1 MSRSF
6 CTLTSAIAVAFALAL
21 VSPPTTA
28 HATNTWDAL
37 GLPITGTTSSESGTS
52 VATSSDGSIV
62 AIGSPEILLGSAGRV
77 KIYQLSSG
85 TWTQLGADIV
95 GATNGDYTG
104 FSVALSS
111 DGLTVAVGSPRAD
124 PGAIGNSG
132 VVRVYSLQSGTWTQL
147 GADTAGT
154 SLSGQLGYSVA
165 ISSSGNRVAIG
176 APGVSTKGAV
186 SVFDYTSG
194 TNSWGQVGATLD
206 AEASFD
212 DFGTSVSLSDDGV
225 WLAASAPKNDVGG
238 AAANAGHAR
247 VYELVSTTWT
257 QRGADI
263 DGEVAGDLSGQSLAL
278 SANGQRLVIGSHRND
293 SGGVNAGRARVFDL
307 TAGSWQLVG
316 QALNGPAAGD
326 DFGWAVD
333 ITAAGDQIAVGARTS
348 DVPAS
353 EAGSVTAFTLVSG
366 TWTQR
371 GQAITGTAASE
382 QAGYALALSST
393 GDRIVIGSPGRALP
407 SVSTGEVRIFGFTAT
422 TSATVEPGP
431 GRPGIYMHIAGPVG
445 RAVEDSPIYVG
456 SDRVAKSSDY
466 TLMLRRVGGLFVTLA
481 AGQVDARGNAEMRI
495 TLPTLAPGEYMV
507 TFRGT
512 HANGTGLKLT
522 NYITVGPGGTYLV
535 IEENQPGTW

>member
-6 CTLTSAIAVAFALAL
+6 RTLTSAIAVAFALSL

-28 HATNTWDAL
+28 QASNTWDAL
-37 GLPITGTTSSESGTS
+37 GFPITGTTSSESGTS

-62 AIGSPEILLGSAGRV
+62 AIGSPEVLLGSAGRV

-147 GADTAGT
+147 GADIAGT
-154 SLSGQLGYSVA
+154 ALSGQLGYSVA

-176 APGVSTKGAV
+176 APGAAAKGAV
-186 SVFDYTSG
+186 SVFDYTAG
-194 TNSWGQVGATLD
+194 SWGQVGSTLV

-212 DFGTSVSLSDDGV
+212 EFGTSVSLSDDGV
-225 WLAASAPKNDVGG
+225 WLAVGAPKND
-238 AAANAGHAR
+238 ASSAANAGHAR
-247 VYELVSTTWT
+247 VFELVSTTWT
-257 QRGADI
+257 QRGGDI

-307 TAGSWQLVG
+307 NAGSWQLVG
-316 QALNGPAAGD
+316 QALNGAAAGD

-333 ITAAGDQIAVGARTS
+333 INAAGDQIAVGARTS
-348 DVPAS
+348 GVPAS
-353 EAGSVTAFTLVSG
+353 TAGSVTAFTLVSG
-366 TWTQR
+366 AWTQR

-495 TLPTLAPGEYMV
+495 TLPTLAPGDYMV